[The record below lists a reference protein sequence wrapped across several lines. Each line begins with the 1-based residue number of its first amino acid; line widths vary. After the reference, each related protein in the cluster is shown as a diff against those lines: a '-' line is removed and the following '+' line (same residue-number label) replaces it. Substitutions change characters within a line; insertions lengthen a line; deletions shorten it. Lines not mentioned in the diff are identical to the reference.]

1 MLGHGRWNGDVMDVS
16 SSRRSRTSALAVMLV
31 LAATGAIAAGCGTSG
46 DDSEDGTPASA
57 SSRTVGDALTIAT
70 PNVPASLDPATG
82 TNENADYFDL
92 AYDPLIVQAPDGS
105 FEPGLATNWEYGPRN
120 MSFSI
125 TLRSG
130 VKFSDGT
137 PLDAEAVKTWIN
149 HAMKLPGGRA
159 PTYLKHLKSIEVEGP
174 LQLELKFNAPTPLLE
189 LTFSQRLE
197 MGMIGSPRAVTADT
211 LATATAGAGPYMLDK
226 AQTVTGD
233 RYTYVPNPH
242 YWNKDAV
249 HYKRVVIKKIDN
261 PTAALQALKTGQV
274 QVVKDQPVTS
284 IDAAERAGLESVAP
298 ETLLMGLS
306 LLDRG
311 GKLAKPL
318 GDVRVRQ
325 AMNHAIDRESVAAVI
340 GAGHGR
346 PTAQMAV
353 PGDDSYD
360 GALDEVYP
368 YDPDRAKELLAEA
381 GYPDGFTLPA
391 ISTTVV
397 GQDKLGQAIA
407 GQLSK
412 VGINLKLDVKPAVAE
427 YIKQMSAAA
436 SPSATLAFG
445 RLPASINYQL
455 LWGPDAATFNPFK
468 TRDPELDDLNEQLS
482 AAPTAEA
489 PAIARQVQAL
499 IVNDAWFV
507 PVVATPLVV
516 LYRSDVTGVT
526 AEPERPVIYAPEI
539 APSS

>member
-1 MLGHGRWNGDVMDVS
+1 MLGHP
-16 SSRRSRTSALAVMLV
+16 RRTRDALRASAARAVRAAALAGALAVSVLV
-31 LAATGAIAAGCGTSG
+31 AGGCGSNGDTS
-46 DDSEDGTPASA
+46 DGSPASA
-57 SSRTVGDALTIAT
+57 AGGTVGDALTIAT

-82 TNENADYFDL
+82 ANENADYFDL
-92 AYDPLIVQAPDGS
+92 AYDPLIVQAADGS
-105 FEPGLATNWEYGPRN
+105 FEPGLATEWAYGPDN
-120 MSFSI
+120 KSFSI
-125 TLRSG
+125 TLRDG

-137 PLDAEAVKTWIN
+137 PLDAEGVKTWLD

-159 PTYLKHLKSIEVEGP
+159 PTYLKHLKSVDVKGPLEVE
-174 LQLELKFNAPTPLLE
+174 LTFKAPTPLLE

-197 MGMIGSPRAVTADT
+197 MGMIGSPKAVQADT
-211 LATATAGAGPYMLDK
+211 LATETAGAGPYMLDK

-233 RYTYVPNPH
+233 HYTYVPNPH
-242 YWNKDAV
+242 YWNNDAV

-274 QVVKDQPVTS
+274 QVVKDQPVAS
-284 IDAAERAGLESVAP
+284 IDAAERAGLEYVAP
-298 ETLLMGLS
+298 ETLLMGMS

-311 GKLAKPL
+311 GKLSKPL

-325 AMNHAIDRESVAAVI
+325 AINHAIDRDAVAAVI

-346 PTAQMAV
+346 PISQMAV

-360 GALDEVYP
+360 ESLEDAYP
-368 YDPDRAKELLAEA
+368 YDPEKAKQLLAEA
-381 GYPDGFTLPA
+381 GYPDGFSLPV

-397 GQDKLGQAIA
+397 GQDKLGEAIA

-412 VGINLKLDVKPAVAE
+412 VGIEAELDVKPAVAD
-427 YIKQMSAAA
+427 YIKQMSAA
-436 SPSATLAFG
+436 SVPSATLAFG
-445 RLPASINYQL
+445 RLPAAINYQL

-468 TRDPELDDLNEQLS
+468 TEDPKLDDLDAQLA
-482 AAPTAEA
+482 AAPAEEA
-489 PAIARQVQAL
+489 PAVAQQEQQL
-499 IVNDAWFV
+499 IVEDAWFA

-516 LYRSDVTGVT
+516 LYDPAISGVE

-539 APSS
+539 APGA